1 MSPRPP
7 APGDAPAPQARDASG
22 QNAPRPKTRR
32 KRAAKAAAPKLPKN
46 LALINQIV
54 EAFQEYTE
62 DEVEKI
68 ADAYRAHARPPKGR
82 PRGRTCRKPPN
93 G

>member
-7 APGDAPAPQARDASG
+7 APDDAPAPQAKGASDK
-22 QNAPRPKTRR
+22 NAPRPKARR
-32 KRAAKAAAPKLPKN
+32 KRAAKDVAPKLPKN

-68 ADAYRAHARPPKGR
+68 ADAYCAHARPPKGR
-82 PRGRTCRKPPN
+82 PRGRTCRKPPK